1 MEERPGKGQQQAKS
15 LSLVS
20 SQRVPYTAIR
30 KAGGESVVGLKRD
43 AEGWLGAPWGGVG
56 PYLSSGGNGV
66 VGG

>member
-20 SQRVPYTAIR
+20 SWRVPSTAIR
-30 KAGGESVVGLKRD
+30 KAGGKSVMGLKRD
-43 AEGWLGAPWGGVG
+43 AEGLLRTPWEGVG
-56 PYLSSGGNGV
+56 PYLSSRGNSL